1 MAIKDLFGKK
11 SQKIVSATTVRNLAD
26 ETESEDFVK
35 ANLADKDRFVPDVDF
50 SDPNNFA
57 RFASASKYYDD
68 AINLI
73 QRTYPYDGSLAE
85 KLNFH
90 NNAVD
95 FHNYVFENEYP
106 RTNGYAIIGESYGS
120 VVTASHGYDTPSALE
135 YISFKG
141 GPNAADLPTQKTL
154 KQLFSE
160 ANIYDVDENRESNL
174 ELNGVAGTSVE
185 FWLKKND
192 FSGSQKQV
200 IFDLWNSSS
209 FGDPEYGRFRV
220 EVSGNQFFVE
230 YGSGSEGVFYTPLGQ
245 DLDVANSEWQH
256 YAFSI
261 INTGSALS
269 LRLYVSGALN
279 DSSVTGSSIG
289 AVDGPM
295 LGFIGALQTPVSGA
309 SGSLGD
315 AKLSGSI
322 DEFRY
327 WKTKRTD
334 KKIGRYWFRQVGG
347 GTNTDEANTELGVY
361 FKFNEGIVVTGSAF
375 VADAVVLDYG
385 GRVSNGDW
393 VGYTATSRN
402 TGSAMVDSG
411 AALFEFQ
418 DPILNSSHPALI
430 SLRNAKA
437 LTGSL
442 HDEENSALIYNSF
455 PSWITEE
462 DATSGEPLRDLMQ
475 IAGEFFDDMYLKIEA
490 LPTVRDAVYRSG
502 KPLPFASRLLESV
515 GFTAPEIFT
524 KASIFEEIL
533 STDNEREFEEKIH
546 NVKNQI
552 YQNIYNNLIYIY
564 RSKGTEKSIRNLI
577 RCFGVDDELIKINLY
592 ADGVDYKLEDSYRYT
607 SVKKNYIDF
616 NDVDRF
622 DSNVY
627 QMTAS
632 GNPNTVSHISGA
644 VGSGLLGTT
653 FECEAIFPKKFEQA
667 SPLFFRTDFV
677 SASLFGM
684 HEADPVVTAS
694 TTFFGSDRAEMSVF
708 AIRPEEE
715 SKDVYFMLTSSFLG
729 VELTSSIFRDVY
741 DNEKWNFG
749 VRFKHEKFPIADGV
763 VGSDVGNYDLE
774 FFGVNTVLDVLQ
786 NEFLVTASVTASLA
800 EDHFRAAKRIYVG
813 AHRDNMTGSVLVGAG
828 LNNEHFCD
836 AKISGVRYWIS
847 TLSDDIIREHAKDPT
862 NFGPEHPYRNVE
874 GFLASGISGSYIP
887 QMETLALHWDFDTVT
902 GSDNGDGLP
911 PTGSS
916 DAGFQVED
924 VSSGSI
930 ELQDRWKFVGD
941 ISRIQHTGRGNFFL
955 RNDTDVVQREYVFAA
970 RKRLPET
977 LNSDD
982 LIEIRSQDDEN
993 FTRDTRP
1000 VNHYFAIEK
1009 SMYQTISEEMIK
1021 FFGTITDFNN
1031 LIGDPINRYRQ
1042 RYNDLDKLRSLFFE
1056 RIENTPDLEKFVDF
1070 YKWVDNAITQM
1081 TLQLIPASANFS
1093 DQLSTVIESHVLE
1106 RNKYWNKYP
1115 TLELK
1120 QEPPLAAAQ
1129 SIGIH
1134 KYNWKFGHAPLS
1146 LQEGDNCLWWR
1157 ERAERDAS
1165 TGTDLNSA
1173 RQKILEA
1180 TLSTL
1185 NRRFTQVYDLQT
1197 DAVVAI
1203 DKDPKSVAVT
1213 KQITR
1218 FGTGGYLVIEASDL
1232 TLLDCDD
1239 DV

>member
-1 MAIKDLFGKK
+1 MTIKDLFGKK
-11 SQKIVSATTVRNLAD
+11 SQKVVSATTVRNLGN

-35 ANLADKDRFVPDVDF
+35 ANLVDKTRFIPSVDF

-57 RFASASKYYDD
+57 RFGSASKYWDD

-85 KLNFH
+85 KLQWH
-90 NNAVD
+90 NDAVD
-95 FHNYVFENEYP
+95 FHNYVFEEEYP
-106 RTNGYAIIGESYGS
+106 RTNGYVNIGQGYGT
-120 VVTASHGYDTPSALE
+120 VTTASHGYDTPSVLE

-141 GPNAADLPTQKTL
+141 GPNAADSSTTKTL
-154 KQLFSE
+154 KTLFDE

-185 FWLKKND
+185 FWLKKNN

-209 FGDPEYGRFRV
+209 FGTADYGRFRV

-230 YGSGSEGVFYTPLGQ
+230 YSSGSDGVFYTPLGQ
-245 DLDVANSEWQH
+245 SLNITGSDWQH

-269 LRLYVSGALN
+269 LRFYVTGTLN
-279 DSSVTGSSIG
+279 DAATTGSSIG
-289 AVDGPM
+289 LVGGPM
-295 LGFIGALQTPVSGA
+295 LGFIGALQTPVSGN

-315 AKLSGSI
+315 AKLSGSL

-347 GTNTDEANTELGVY
+347 GTNTDEANTDLGVY
-361 FKFNEGIVVTGSAF
+361 YKFNEGIVSTASVAA
-375 VADAVVLDYG
+375 ADAVVLDYG
-385 GRVSNGDW
+385 GRVSNGAW
-393 VGYTATSRN
+393 TGYSLTSRD
-402 TGSAMVDSG
+402 TGSAMVDSA

-418 DPILNSSHPALI
+418 DPILNSSHPELV
-430 SLRNAKA
+430 SLRAIKS

-442 HDEENSALIYNSF
+442 HDQENSSLIYNSF

-462 DATSGEPLRDLMQ
+462 DEVSGEPLRNLMQ
-475 IAGEFFDDMYLKIEA
+475 IAGEFFDDVYLKIDA
-490 LPTVRDAVYRSG
+490 LPGIRDAVYRSG
-502 KPLPFASRLLESV
+502 KPLPFAFRLLESV

-546 NVKNQI
+546 NVKNHI

-577 RCFGVDDELIKINLY
+577 RCFGVDDELIKINMY
-592 ADGVDYKLEDSYRYT
+592 ADGVDYKFEDSYRYT

-632 GNPNTVSHISGA
+632 NNPNSVSHISGA
-644 VGSGLLGTT
+644 VELGLLGSTL
-653 FECEAIFPKKFEQA
+653 ECEAIFPRKFERG

-684 HEADPVVTAS
+684 HEADPVAIAD

-708 AIRPEEE
+708 AIRPQEE
-715 SKDVYFMLTSSFLG
+715 SDDAYFMLTSSVLG
-729 VELTSSIFRDVY
+729 VEITSSIFRDVY

-749 VRFKHEKFPIADGV
+749 VRFKPAKHPLADGV
-763 VGSDVGNYDLE
+763 IGSEVTDYDLE
-774 FFGVNTVLDVLQ
+774 FFGVNTVLDVIQ
-786 NEFLVTASVTASLA
+786 NEFLVTATVAQGLA
-800 EDHFRAAKRIYVG
+800 EEHFRAAKRIYVG
-813 AHRDNMTGSVLVGAG
+813 AHRENMTGSVITGVG

-836 AKISGVRYWIS
+836 AKISGVRYWLT
-847 TLSDDIIREHAKDPT
+847 TLSDDIIKEHAKDPT
-862 NFGPEHPYRNVE
+862 NFGPEHPYRNVDAF
-874 GFLASGISGSYIP
+874 GTNGISGSFIP

-902 GSDNGDGLP
+902 GSDNGSGLP

-924 VSSGSI
+924 VSSGS
-930 ELQDRWKFVGD
+930 LSLTDRWKSVGN
-941 ISRIQHTGRGNFFL
+941 ISRLQHTGRGNFFL
-955 RNDTDVVQREYVFAA
+955 RNNTDVVQREFVFAA

-993 FTRDTRP
+993 FTIDKRP

-1021 FFGTITDFNN
+1021 FFGTVVDFNN
-1031 LIGDPINRYRQ
+1031 LIGEPVNRYRQ

-1056 RIENTPDLEKFVDF
+1056 RIENTPDLERYVDF
-1070 YKWVDNAITQM
+1070 YKWIDNAITQM

-1093 DQLSTVIESHVLE
+1093 DELSTVIESHILE
-1106 RNKYWNKYP
+1106 RNKYWNKFP

-1120 QEPPLAAAQ
+1120 QEPPEAGAQ
-1129 SIGIH
+1129 SIGRH
-1134 KYNWKFGHAPLS
+1134 KYNWKFGRAPLS
-1146 LQEGDNCLWWR
+1146 LLESDNCFWWR
-1157 ERAERDAS
+1157 ERAERNTN
-1165 TGTDLNSA
+1165 TGVELNSD
-1173 RQKILEA
+1173 RDKILDA

-1197 DAVVAI
+1197 NFVVAI
-1203 DKDPKSVAVT
+1203 DKEPKSVAVV
-1213 KQITR
+1213 KPITR
-1218 FGTGGYLVIEASDL
+1218 FGTGGYLVIEAGDL
-1232 TLLDCDD
+1232 TLLGCDD